1 VLCLDQDE
9 YSFALFRDEA
19 SDDLLRNIL
28 RRIIQQFFELVA
40 GEAMNDFVLP
50 PNRIRVRLIEL
61 VEAPLFLVHILYE
74 AASAISH
81 LAEAVGQS
89 ALHMVGDAVSLLA
102 VRLLV
107 GHVPDVVR
115 NELLHALA
123 LISINVVLSNLSQSL

>member
-74 AASAISH
+74 AASTISH

-123 LISINVVLSNLSQSL
+123 LISINVVLSNLS